1 MDWWKEV
8 PVSEGLLAGG
18 VILLFVILV
27 MIYSKKKRLIGK
39 LLYGGIS
46 GVAVLYPVQLALSAA
61 GYEISWNLFT
71 IAVSAVLGL
80 PGVALLA
87 AAVLL

>member
-1 MDWWKEV
+1 MEWWAQIPSE
-8 PVSEGLLAGG
+8 EGLLAGG
-18 VILLFVILV
+18 IILLFIILV
-27 MIYSKKKRLIGK
+27 MIYSKGKHPIGK
-39 LLYGGIS
+39 LFLGGIS
-46 GVAVLYPVQLALSAA
+46 GVAALFPVQMALSAA

-87 AAVLL
+87 AAVLV